1 MPIFLIVA
9 YHDTMDVSPSFQ
21 QHTKRGY
28 QEKILIPE
36 PQPERKSA
44 SQSFF
49 GFKDGFRSKF
59 EQLPAKIIY

>member
-9 YHDTMDVSPSFQ
+9 YHDTMDVSPSFLR
-21 QHTKRGY
+21 HTKRDY

-44 SQSFF
+44 SQSL
-49 GFKDGFRSKF
+49 F
-59 EQLPAKIIY
+59 EF